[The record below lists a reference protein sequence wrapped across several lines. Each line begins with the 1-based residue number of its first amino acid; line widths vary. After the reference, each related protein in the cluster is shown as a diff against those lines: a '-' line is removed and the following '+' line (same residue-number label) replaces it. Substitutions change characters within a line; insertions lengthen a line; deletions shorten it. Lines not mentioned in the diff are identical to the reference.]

1 MAAAALGRA
10 EEGEAEPQQVLGAA
24 GGHKLM
30 ARTPPPR
37 HTLSSY
43 SLYRVRDHCILN
55 FQI

>member
-1 MAAAALGRA
+1 MAAVVLGWA

-30 ARTPPPR
+30 ARITPPR

-43 SLYRVRDHCILN
+43 FLYRVRVHYILN
-55 FQI
+55 F